1 MDQPIA
7 DFQAA
12 VSRALTD
19 RSVAGTATE
28 SGMPRDAIRN
38 VLLGHDPR
46 VSRADEICRAVGI
59 TFTLGL
65 PRDDPKHP
73 AVHFEPARSRSKTAS
88 SPSCWRASPTTGRPL
103 ASTTGHAWPRPSP
116 RCSTSHAPR
125 ARLRYNAPSNTSD
138 GALSTRSHQAPTTTT
153 PPADC
158 CDARRSTQD
167 HGHSSAAAPCASC
180 RLS

>member
-65 PRDDPKHP
+65 PRDDPTVTDSDKTLGSALRTGTLPVEDRQLAELLARLADHWETIGVNDRTRLAAAFA
-73 AVHFEPARSRSKTAS
+73 AVLDLARAKGTAS
-88 SPSCWRASPTTGRPL
+88 LQRAVEHLGWRVVDEEPS
-103 ASTTGHAWPRPSP
+103 ST
-116 RCSTSHAPR
+116 
-125 ARLRYNAPSNTSD
+125 
-138 GALSTRSHQAPTTTT
+138 
-153 PPADC
+153 
-158 CDARRSTQD
+158 D
-167 HGHSSAAAPCASC
+167 HDDAPC
-180 RLS
+180 